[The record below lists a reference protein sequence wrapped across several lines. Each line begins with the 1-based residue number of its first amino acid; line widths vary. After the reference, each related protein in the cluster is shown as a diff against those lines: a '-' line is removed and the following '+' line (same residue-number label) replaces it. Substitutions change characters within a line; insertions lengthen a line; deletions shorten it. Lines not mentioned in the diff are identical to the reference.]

1 MAKATR
7 VFSTPPTNAPIE
19 PTRRRYKILLTA
31 MERIAWPMRSQRDA
45 AKAQGTDFDEAAA
58 RQLANDPDYLKRIA
72 ETALEEIIAVDTAAP
87 VVDPIYAAIEAHR
100 AAYAAYDAAAEGPDD
115 ENEEAFRELDR
126 ASQRLMRAPRCR
138 STSKR
143 RPQ

>member
-45 AKAQGTDFDEAAA
+45 
-58 RQLANDPDYLKRIA
+58 
-72 ETALEEIIAVDTAAP
+72 
-87 VVDPIYAAIEAHR
+87 
-100 AAYAAYDAAAEGPDD
+100 
-115 ENEEAFRELDR
+115 
-126 ASQRLMRAPRCR
+126 
-138 STSKR
+138 
-143 RPQ
+143 